1 MNKNI
6 KFNELF
12 FSKVSDFLNIYEARQ
27 QNKSSHTIKAYKIAL
42 SSFCDYI
49 QFVLSI
55 PLYDFSFD
63 KCTYDLLLNYSL
75 YLLEEKKY
83 SPYTVNQKMA
93 AIKSYLEY
101 VSDGNIEMTQ
111 CYLAA
116 KKVPLQKIPKIH
128 RPIIE
133 DNDLEVLLSLPKNTY
148 FGRRDQMILIL
159 LYDSAIRV
167 SELTGITMADIS
179 IKPKESTIIIH
190 GKGKKTRCIS
200 LSENCEKHLKEYIKH
215 YHSTNKEKD
224 TPLFYTTIHSKIN
237 HMSSR
242 NIERIIDKYTKKAR
256 KLCPDM
262 PEKIYPH
269 MFRRTR
275 ATGLYRDG
283 TPIEIVS
290 AILGHSNTEVTKIY
304 AIPSIEQIRQALN
317 KGQKNVKV
325 KKLYEGKEDEL
336 RKMFGL

>member
-1 MNKNI
+1 MNKDIN
-6 KFNELF
+6 FNDLF
-12 FSKVSDFLNIYEARQ
+12 FSKVNEFLNVYEARQ
-27 QNKSSHTIKAYKIAL
+27 QNKSKHTIKAYKIAL

-49 QFVLSI
+49 QRVLSM
-55 PLYDFSFD
+55 PLYSFTFD

-75 YLLEEKKY
+75 YLIEVKKY
-83 SPYTVNQKMA
+83 SPYTINQKMA

-101 VSDGNIEMTQ
+101 VSDGNIEMMQ

-116 KKVPLQKIPKIH
+116 KKVPLQKIPKLH

-133 DNDLEVLLSLPKNTY
+133 DDDLKVLLSLPKNTF
-148 FGRRDQMILIL
+148 FGKRDQMILIL

-167 SELTGITMADIS
+167 SELTGITLADIN
-179 IKPKESTIIIH
+179 IKTNEITIIIH

-200 LSENCEKHLKEYIKH
+200 LNENCEKHLKEYIKH
-215 YHSTNKEKD
+215 YHSSSEDKD

-237 HMSSR
+237 HMSTR
-242 NIERIIDKYTKKAR
+242 NVERIIDKYTMEAR
-256 KLCPDM
+256 KIRPSM

-283 TPIEIVS
+283 TPLELVS

-304 AIPSIEQIRQALN
+304 AIPSTEQIRQVLN
-317 KGQKNVKV
+317 KGQENVSI
-325 KKLYEGKEDEL
+325 KKLYEGKDDEI
-336 RKMFGL
+336 KKIFGL